1 MFSFCVLL
9 FAGNKFDF
17 KLMSPSNKRRSRIT
31 KNLINAEA
39 FNRTNAA
46 LPKSAMASLVNG
58 RHGHG
63 AKLLTESLVKVK
75 VLWI

>member
-1 MFSFCVLL
+1 
-9 FAGNKFDF
+9 
-17 KLMSPSNKRRSRIT
+17 MSPSNKRRSRIT

>member
-1 MFSFCVLL
+1 
-9 FAGNKFDF
+9 
-17 KLMSPSNKRRSRIT
+17 MSPSNKRRSRIT
-31 KNLINAEA
+31 KNLINAAA

-46 LPKSAMASLVNG
+46 LPKSAMACLVNG
-58 RHGHG
+58 HHGHG